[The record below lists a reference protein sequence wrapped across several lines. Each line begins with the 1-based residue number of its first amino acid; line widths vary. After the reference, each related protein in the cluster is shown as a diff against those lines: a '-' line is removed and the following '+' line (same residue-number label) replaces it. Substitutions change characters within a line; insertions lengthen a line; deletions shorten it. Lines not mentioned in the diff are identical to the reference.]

1 VSKTFAGNHLVHKEV
16 MDLINEDYVERTEV
30 ADSLQNIQDVIDT
43 LALTVWRLNKLIKK
57 EKINSDL
64 L

>member
-1 VSKTFAGNHLVHKEV
+1 VSDEFAGNHLVQKEV
-16 MDLINEDYVERTEV
+16 MDLINEDYVKRTEV
-30 ADSLQNIQDVIDT
+30 ADSLQSIQDVIDT

>member
-1 VSKTFAGNHLVHKEV
+1 MSKTFAGNHLVHKEV